1 MKLKTLINILRSSGK
16 VEIFWKDR
24 EELLSHIQH
33 IHSCFEDSTDP
44 MNNPVVITDFI
55 LNEMSDKVK
64 IYQRQVYETAF
75 GVRPE
80 VELMKRDPKDNL
92 ELINTLKQIIE
103 NRNIEEN
110 KKDGSFFIDLTSD
123 ILYELFSLEEW
134 RQKQLNK
141 IV

>member
-33 IHSCFEDSTDP
+33 IHSSFEDSTDP
-44 MNNPVVITDFI
+44 MNNPEVITDII

-64 IYQRQVYETAF
+64 IYQRQEV
-75 GVRPE
+75 PE
-80 VELMKRDPKDNL
+80 VEIMNWAPKDNL
-92 ELINTLKQIIE
+92 EIIDTLKQIIE
-103 NRNIEEN
+103 NKNSKEGKR
-110 KKDGSFFIDLTSD
+110 DGSFFIDLTSD

>member
-16 VEIFWKDR
+16 VEIFWKNR

-33 IHSCFEDSTDP
+33 IHSSFEDSTDP
-44 MNNPVVITDFI
+44 MNNPEVITDII

-64 IYQRQVYETAF
+64 IYQRQEV
-75 GVRPE
+75 PE
-80 VELMKRDPKDNL
+80 VEIMNWAPKDNL
-92 ELINTLKQIIE
+92 EIIDTLKQIIE
-103 NRNIEEN
+103 NKNSKEDER
-110 KKDGSFFIDLTSD
+110 DGSFFLDLTSD

>member
-16 VEIFWKDR
+16 VEIFWKNR

-33 IHSCFEDSTDP
+33 IHSSFEDSTDP
-44 MNNPVVITDFI
+44 MNNPEVITDFI

-64 IYQRQVYETAF
+64 IYQRQEV
-75 GVRPE
+75 PE
-80 VELMKRDPKDNL
+80 VEIMKRAPKDNL
-92 ELINTLKQIIE
+92 ELIDTLKQIIE
-103 NRNIEEN
+103 NRNIEED

>member
-33 IHSCFEDSTDP
+33 IHSSFEDSTDP
-44 MNNPVVITDFI
+44 MNNPEVITDII

-64 IYQRQVYETAF
+64 IYQRQEV
-75 GVRPE
+75 PE
-80 VELMKRDPKDNL
+80 VEIMNWAPKDNL
-92 ELINTLKQIIE
+92 EIIDTLKQIIE
-103 NRNIEEN
+103 NKNSKEDER
-110 KKDGSFFIDLTSD
+110 DGSFFIDLTSD

>member
-1 MKLKTLINILRSSGK
+1 MKLKTLISILKSSGK
-16 VEIFWKDR
+16 IEIFWKD
-24 EELLSHIQH
+24 QH

-44 MNNPVVITDFI
+44 MNNPEVITDFI

-64 IYQRQVYETAF
+64 IYKKQEV
-75 GVRPE
+75 PE
-80 VELMKRDPKDNL
+80 VELMKRAPKDNL
-92 ELINTLKQIIE
+92 ELIDTLKQIIE
-103 NRNIEEN
+103 NRNIEED

>member
-1 MKLKTLINILRSSGK
+1 MKLKTLINILKSSGK
-16 VEIFWKDR
+16 IEIFWKNR

-33 IHSCFEDSTDP
+33 IHSSFEDSTDP
-44 MNNPVVITDFI
+44 MNNPEVITDII

-64 IYQRQVYETAF
+64 IYQRQEV
-75 GVRPE
+75 PE
-80 VELMKRDPKDNL
+80 VEIMKRAPKDNL
-92 ELINTLKQIIE
+92 ELIDTLKQIIE
-103 NRNIEEN
+103 NRNIEED

>member
-16 VEIFWKDR
+16 IEIFWKDR

-33 IHSCFEDSTDP
+33 IHSSFEDSTDP
-44 MNNPVVITDFI
+44 MNNPEVITDII

-64 IYQRQVYETAF
+64 IYQRQEV
-75 GVRPE
+75 PE
-80 VELMKRDPKDNL
+80 VELMKRAPKDNL
-92 ELINTLKQIIE
+92 ELIDRIKQIIE
-103 NRNIEEN
+103 NKNSKEGKR
-110 KKDGSFFIDLTSD
+110 DGSFFIDLTSD

>member
-24 EELLSHIQH
+24 EKLLSHIQH
-33 IHSCFEDSTDP
+33 IHSSFEDSTDP
-44 MNNPVVITDFI
+44 MNNPEVITDII

-64 IYQRQVYETAF
+64 IYQRQEV
-75 GVRPE
+75 PE
-80 VELMKRDPKDNL
+80 VEIMNWAPKDNL
-92 ELINTLKQIIE
+92 EIIDTLKQIIE
-103 NRNIEEN
+103 NKNSKEGKR
-110 KKDGSFFIDLTSD
+110 DGSFFIDLTSD

>member
-1 MKLKTLINILRSSGK
+1 MKLKTLINILKSSGK
-16 VEIFWKDR
+16 IEIFWKNR

-33 IHSCFEDSTDP
+33 IHSSFEDSTDP
-44 MNNPVVITDFI
+44 MNNPEVITDFI

-64 IYQRQVYETAF
+64 IYQRQEV
-75 GVRPE
+75 PE
-80 VELMKRDPKDNL
+80 VEIMKRAPKDNL
-92 ELINTLKQIIE
+92 ELIDTLKQIIE
-103 NRNIEEN
+103 NRNIEED